1 MIKKVAPTYPIGK
14 FPDRRATFLLTENR
28 NGESIMKYAYVLTSE
43 TKYWDKKIYGVY
55 SSFNKAVNDALD
67 LIEQHPDTCKQ
78 SETATNGRFTGL
90 KITQWN
96 MNKQTG
102 KDEWYAN
109 QTETNM
115 FVFAGFN
122 N

>member
-1 MIKKVAPTYPIGK
+1 
-14 FPDRRATFLLTENR
+14 
-28 NGESIMKYAYVLTSE
+28 MKYAYVLTSE

-55 SSFNKAVNDALD
+55 SSFNKAMDDALN
-67 LIEQHPDTCKQ
+67 LIEQNPNVCEL
-78 SETATNGRFTGL
+78 SEIVTNGKFTGI

-96 MNKQTG
+96 VNKQTV

-115 FVFAGFN
+115 FVFVGFN
-122 N
+122 NQFYARQVPSESLDHLVKQSQIGSIIKNFV

>member
-1 MIKKVAPTYPIGK
+1 MI
-14 FPDRRATFLLTENR
+14 
-28 NGESIMKYAYVLTSE
+28 KYAYVLTSE

-55 SSFNKAVNDALD
+55 SSFNKAVNDALN
-67 LIEQHPDTCKQ
+67 LIAQNPNVCEL
-78 SETATNGRFTGL
+78 SEIITNGKFTGL

-96 MNKQTG
+96 VNKQTV

>member
-1 MIKKVAPTYPIGK
+1 MKKAAPTYPTGK
-14 FPDRRATFLLTENR
+14 LPDRRATLLLCKNG
-28 NGESIMKYAYVLTSE
+28 NGELIMKYAYVLTSE
-43 TKYWDKKIYGVY
+43 TKYWNKKIYGVY
-55 SSFNKAVNDALD
+55 SSFNKAVNDALG
-67 LIEQHPDTCKQ
+67 LIEQHPDTCKK
-78 SETATNGRFTGL
+78 SENATNGRFTGL

-96 MNKQTG
+96 MNKQTA

-115 FVFAGFN
+115 FVFAGLN

>member
-1 MIKKVAPTYPIGK
+1 
-14 FPDRRATFLLTENR
+14 
-28 NGESIMKYAYVLTSE
+28 MKYAYVLTCE
-43 TKYWDKKIYGVY
+43 TKYWNKKICGVY
-55 SSFNKAVNDALD
+55 SSFNKAVNDALS
-67 LIEQHPDTCKQ
+67 LIEQNPDTCKQ

-96 MNKQTG
+96 INKQTV

>member
-1 MIKKVAPTYPIGK
+1 
-14 FPDRRATFLLTENR
+14 
-28 NGESIMKYAYVLTSE
+28 MKHVYVLTSE

-55 SSFNKAVNDALD
+55 SSFNKARDAALD
-67 LIEQHPDTCKQ
+67 LIEENPDVCKQ

-96 MNKQTG
+96 INKQTV

-109 QTETNM
+109 QIETNM
-115 FVFAGFN
+115 FVFAGYN